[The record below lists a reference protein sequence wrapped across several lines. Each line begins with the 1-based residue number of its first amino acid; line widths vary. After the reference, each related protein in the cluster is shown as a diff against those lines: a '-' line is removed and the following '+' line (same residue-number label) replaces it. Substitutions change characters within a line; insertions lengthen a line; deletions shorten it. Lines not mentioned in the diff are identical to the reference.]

1 MNRSYL
7 AGIAALVSVTAIWG
21 STFPLTK
28 DMLLRLPVADLY
40 AVRFAIAVAVLMAI
54 RPRSILGLTR
64 RTWLTGIA
72 LGLVYGAALVVQT
85 LALIELPSSVSG
97 FVTGSYL
104 VLTPLLAWVWTRTVP
119 ERRTW
124 VAVALATAGM
134 AAFTLLSGGDTG
146 GVIAPGPVALT
157 LLSAAL
163 YAVHIVALGRWSS
176 PEEAYPLSIIQ
187 ILTLTVIM
195 WVAAAPGGVAM
206 PATTADWAGVLYLAT
221 IAGAFTF
228 LAQTWAQAH
237 VPPTA
242 AAVVIS
248 AEPLWAT
255 GFAFALYD
263 EALTWP
269 VLVGGACV
277 VAAMILVAWPRR
289 EAAVP
294 HWLPEEATCP
304 ASPVPPGR

>member
-1 MNRSYL
+1 MNRTYL
-7 AGIAALVSVTAIWG
+7 AGIACLVSVTAIWG

-28 DMLLRLPVADLY
+28 DLLLRLPVADLY
-40 AVRFAIAVAVLMAI
+40 AVRFAIAVAVLVAI
-54 RPRSILGLTR
+54 RPKALAGLSR
-64 RTWLTGIA
+64 RTWLTGVA

-85 LALIELPSSVSG
+85 FALIELPSSVSG

-104 VLTPLLAWVWTRTVP
+104 VLTPLLAWLWTRHAP
-119 ERRTW
+119 ERSTW
-124 VAVALATAGM
+124 LAVALATAGM
-134 AAFTLLSGGDTG
+134 AAFTLLSGGDAG
-146 GVIAPGPVALT
+146 GVIEAGPVALT
-157 LLSAAL
+157 LLSAVL

-176 PEEAYPLSIIQ
+176 PAEAYPLAIIQ

-195 WVAAAPGGVAM
+195 WVAAAPGGVAL
-206 PATTADWAGVLYLAT
+206 PASAGDWAGVLYLAT

-255 GFAFALYD
+255 GFAFALYG

-269 VLVGGACV
+269 VLVGGTCV

-289 EAAVP
+289 EATVP
-294 HWLPEEATCP
+294 DWLPEEATCP
-304 ASPVPPGR
+304 ASPVPPGH